1 MERDVDNL
9 FRCGVDRV
17 SFSRHDIKTE
27 DHSLSYMGLK
37 LGSYNSSTTEII
49 DGNSLKARYIQR
61 LSSSNEM

>member
-27 DHSLSYMGLK
+27 DHSLA
-37 LGSYNSSTTEII
+37 TW
-49 DGNSLKARYIQR
+49 D
-61 LSSSNEM
+61 LSKSKVYPEVIL

>member
-17 SFSRHDIKTE
+17 SFSRHDIKTG
-27 DHSLSYMGLK
+27 SFCSYMGLM

>member
-17 SFSRHDIKTE
+17 SFSRLGIKTG
-27 DHSLSYMGLK
+27 SFCSYMGLK

-49 DGNSLKARYIQR
+49 DSNSLKARYIQR

>member
-27 DHSLSYMGLK
+27 DHSLA
-37 LGSYNSSTTEII
+37 TW
-49 DGNSLKARYIQR
+49 D
-61 LSSSNEM
+61 